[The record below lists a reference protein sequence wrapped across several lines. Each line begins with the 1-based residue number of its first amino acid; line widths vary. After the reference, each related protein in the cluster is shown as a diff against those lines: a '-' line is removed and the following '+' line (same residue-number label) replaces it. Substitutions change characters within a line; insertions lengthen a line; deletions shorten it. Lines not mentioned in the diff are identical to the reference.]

1 MKADHILNS
10 VMGARIL
17 LDYNGFETQREET
30 VTQLLDLA
38 EALMEESED
47 VEKIMNEMA
56 STHTCLLQMQMHYEE
71 QTDLPLDARISAL
84 FETMAVEQEITFE
97 DTI

>member
-1 MKADHILNS
+1 MKAEHALNT

-38 EALMEESED
+38 EALMTESGD
-47 VEKIMNEMA
+47 TEKIMNEMA
-56 STHTCLLQMQMHYEE
+56 SAQVYLLQMQMHYE
-71 QTDLPLDARISAL
+71 QGTDLPLDTRISAI
-84 FETMAVEQEITFE
+84 FEVMAGENEITFE